1 MDSQTIIN
9 VLFTFAGAL
18 GGWLLKIVWDEVKL
32 IQSNQLDLERDMHE
46 SFVRKD
52 DYRVDIAEIKGM
64 LARIFDRLDGK
75 VDKK

>member
-52 DYRVDIAEIKGM
+52 DYRVDISEIKGM